1 MKTKPKPRKY
11 TDEMRMVLIDYI
23 KHGDTD
29 AVVIAHRVGMS
40 VRQVQAAGRAL
51 QLDLRRG

>member
-1 MKTKPKPRKY
+1 MKTKPRKY
-11 TDEMRMVLIDYI
+11 TDEMRMVLTDYI

-29 AVVIAHRVGMS
+29 VVVIAHRVGMS

-51 QLDLRRG
+51 LLDLRRG

>member
-1 MKTKPKPRKY
+1 MKTKTKPRKY

-40 VRQVQAAGRAL
+40 VRQVQSAGRAL
-51 QLDLRRG
+51 LLDLRRG